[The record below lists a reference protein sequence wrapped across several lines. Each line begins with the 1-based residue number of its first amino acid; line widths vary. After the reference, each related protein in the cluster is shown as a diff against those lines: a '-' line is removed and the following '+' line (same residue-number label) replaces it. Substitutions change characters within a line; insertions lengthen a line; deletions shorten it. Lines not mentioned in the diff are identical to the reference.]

1 MKHNTV
7 FKIIMI
13 VSVLLTIAALYG
25 CIFTISNCKIMNP
38 DDTYEMKGTISKT
51 AFPESGFVYIYTEEH
66 DTVWIIDYTVTK
78 FIELDEIEK
87 LSKGDVITFCIDKD
101 DYENY
106 NENWNTDIVCIET
119 EKGTVLSMDEY
130 NSGMKK
136 GTVFYLCGY
145 AALGCIP
152 LAGFIF
158 SYKKLKKFKKGA
170 VVNKANCSRELNE
183 FENSDYFKE
192 VQRLNSSRRYKIF
205 MIGSV
210 IVLLAFVALLK
221 NSYINS
227 GVDKDEFMEV
237 QATVSNI
244 KITETADGDLIEIHT
259 EEHTNYWTVDSG
271 AYDDET
277 EKKIVELEQGEKI
290 KIGVLKYA
298 SKNINNSI
306 FLPIASLETETE
318 TIISMDD
325 YTSETLES
333 GTSVVAFLCIGCVAC
348 VVVFVIN
355 LIKYKAL
362 KDTKTGNEKT
372 GDGSKPLKK

>member
-1 MKHNTV
+1 MKQNTV
-7 FKIIMI
+7 YKIIMVI
-13 VSVLLTIAALYG
+13 SVLLTTAALYG
-25 CIFTISNCKIMNP
+25 CIFTISNCKIMNS
-38 DDTYEMKGTISKT
+38 DNTYEMKGTISKT
-51 AFPESGFVYIYTEEH
+51 AFPESDVVYIYTEEH
-66 DTVWIIDYTVTK
+66 DTAWIIDYTVAK

-87 LSKGDVITFCIDKD
+87 LTKGDAIAFRIDED

-106 NENWNTDIVCIET
+106 KENWNTDIVCIET
-119 EKGTVLSMDEY
+119 EKSTVLSMDEY

-136 GTVFYLCGY
+136 GTVFYLCLY

-158 SYKKLKKFKKGA
+158 SYKKLKKSKKEA
-170 VVNKANCSRELNE
+170 VGIKANCSRELNE
-183 FENSDYFKE
+183 FENSDYFKN
-192 VQRLNSSRRYKIF
+192 VQRLNSSRRYKVF

-210 IVLLAFVALLK
+210 IALLVFVALLK

-227 GVDKDEFMEV
+227 SVDRDEFMEV

-259 EEHTNYWTVDSG
+259 EEHTNYWTVNSG

-298 SKNINNSI
+298 SENINNSI

-318 TIISMDD
+318 TIISMED
-325 YTSETLES
+325 YTSETLE
-333 GTSVVAFLCIGCVAC
+333 GGASVVAFLCIGCVAC
-348 VVVFVIN
+348 IVVFAVN
-355 LIKYKAL
+355 LVKYKSL
-362 KDTKTGNEKT
+362 RTIRGRDNQGTV
-372 GDGSKPLKK
+372 